1 MCLPKNLNGST
12 IQKIATAVGN
22 ILCLNFGIM
31 LGITPAHIRLYMG
44 EQTPLN
50 RVADEIEATW
60 IMSSIFASAALSS
73 VVCGFIVGKIGP
85 KAVLLLSGLLQISSW
100 FCMHFAFDILHIY
113 SSRIMAGMA
122 AGATLTALPI
132 FIAEISEDNSSGA
145 LITTIEQWRTMGT
158 LFGFLLGQHLQYD
171 YVAVVAVCISCAFT
185 IMFPFS
191 QESPYFYMRKG
202 DVTRLEK
209 SLRWF
214 RGVRSID
221 DRDRP
226 EFLRELEDFK
236 SNMEN
241 HFIAQEHVSRAYLCK
256 ATLCTLVLFV
266 GVHLSGIYVILAWS
280 DLIFIDDVFVQFP
293 TDVSASI
300 FALVQF
306 VAATMSVWLAPI
318 TRRRILLFISALICG
333 FASICLAVCI
343 ALEVKEQLRWVAS
356 VLLLLHV
363 FFASLGLYPLIF
375 LLPREMLATKLRIT
389 LTSVSWGISWL
400 MTFIL
405 IQYFQS
411 FESTIGLNGFFI
423 IFGVG
428 CVSVALL
435 ALFALPETLGKSLEE
450 VQNKWGL
457 EREAGIS
464 KNNVPQRGQIHL
476 ARY

>member
-1 MCLPKNLNGST
+1 
-12 IQKIATAVGN
+12 
-22 ILCLNFGIM
+22 
-31 LGITPAHIRLYMG
+31 
-44 EQTPLN
+44 
-50 RVADEIEATW
+50 
-60 IMSSIFASAALSS
+60 
-73 VVCGFIVGKIGP
+73 
-85 KAVLLLSGLLQISSW
+85 
-100 FCMHFAFDILHIY
+100 MHFAFDILHIY

-318 TRRRILLFISALICG
+318 TRRRVRLSLI
-333 FASICLAVCI
+333 
-343 ALEVKEQLRWVAS
+343 
-356 VLLLLHV
+356 
-363 FFASLGLYPLIF
+363 
-375 LLPREMLATKLRIT
+375 MLRI
-389 LTSVSWGISWL
+389 
-400 MTFIL
+400 
-405 IQYFQS
+405 
-411 FESTIGLNGFFI
+411 
-423 IFGVG
+423 
-428 CVSVALL
+428 
-435 ALFALPETLGKSLEE
+435 
-450 VQNKWGL
+450 
-457 EREAGIS
+457 
-464 KNNVPQRGQIHL
+464 
-476 ARY
+476 